1 MQIPYIYGGFLSP
14 NENVVFKQI
23 LHIGQWKCIFR
34 LVETIPFPYLK
45 YLLHWKQ
52 FIHLLETYF
61 KRILYYNQWQRI
73 SCLLETIF
81 FIQIFLETIIA
92 IGGRP
97 IFKKKS
103 YFCYCRGNRFLQFFF
118 RY

>member
-1 MQIPYIYGGFLSP
+1 MQIPYIYAGFLSP
-14 NENVVFKQI
+14 SKNVVFKQI
-23 LHIGQWKCIFR
+23 LHIGQWKWIFR

-97 IFKKKS
+97 IFNKKIL
-103 YFCYCRGNRFLQFFF
+103 FLLL
-118 RY
+118 